1 MWKDHTFKLQFW
13 DINASCGK
21 LTLHKQKNAFSKCA
35 KNRADLK
42 HNLVKFLLWIAFG
55 FCLPVIMN
63 YSRAISAW
71 CLSSP
76 IVNLWKSF
84 WLTWFWL
91 KDRMVMC
98 LIASLWAPF
107 LTLLILLQLPLKICT
122 IKPLSLYLLHW
133 PLRTS
138 RGVTSYCHDEE
149 GGYQMLPPLRAP
161 PWARTHALQRARQP
175 EGFSL
180 SIH

>member
-1 MWKDHTFKLQFW
+1 
-13 DINASCGK
+13 
-21 LTLHKQKNAFSKCA
+21 
-35 KNRADLK
+35 
-42 HNLVKFLLWIAFG
+42 
-55 FCLPVIMN
+55 
-63 YSRAISAW
+63 
-71 CLSSP
+71 
-76 IVNLWKSF
+76 
-84 WLTWFWL
+84 
-91 KDRMVMC
+91 MVMC

-107 LTLLILLQLPLKICT
+107 LTLLILLQLPLKIWT

-138 RGVTSYCHDEE
+138 RGVTSYCHDEG

-180 SIH
+180 SIPLTVWSVGEKWCRKSACWPKDIGANRRETFSDTPTFSKTKRFLKKK